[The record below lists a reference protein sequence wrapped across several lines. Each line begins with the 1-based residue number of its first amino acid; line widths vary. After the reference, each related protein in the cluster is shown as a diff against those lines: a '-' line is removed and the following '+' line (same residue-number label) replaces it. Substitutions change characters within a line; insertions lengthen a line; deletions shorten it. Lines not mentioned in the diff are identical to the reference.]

1 MHNNAITSIKI
12 PTSVKWIGGSAFY
25 RCENLTFVNG
35 GAETLDYI
43 GQEPFDHTPWLAKLP
58 AVDGLKYWKVLL
70 SGKSF
75 AKKIN

>member
-1 MHNNAITSIKI
+1 MVLLVHRNI
-12 PTSVKWIGGSAFY
+12 
-25 RCENLTFVNG
+25 LTDRDVNG